1 MAHIASAQ
9 SEDTNWKTSISRIW
23 NQYVNMAYFL
33 EEESKERDDSMREE
47 FAHWKNIKPIIKMTE
62 TGLKVSGIRL
72 K

>member
-1 MAHIASAQ
+1 
-9 SEDTNWKTSISRIW
+9 
-23 NQYVNMAYFL
+23 MAYFL
-33 EEESKERDDSMREE
+33 EEDSKERDDSMREE